1 MSISDQAVSS
11 KPVIFDRKIVL
22 GQNTIHKDCISNNK
36 VRFSAESKF
45 PLASILCCH
54 VWGLTVVWYMYVLST
69 IIIKLIFNKLS
80 YIVGLISSLLQFR
93 DILQFSYSPGIVAQQ
108 SKTDGSVKFK
118 SNVTTQ
124 HDWFVIQNILGQS
137 EDTSKSFKIKAYNL
151 YVVEY
156 FNGTTLFYQWRS
168 SFEPIVPPI

>member
-1 MSISDQAVSS
+1 MLNIRSVHFTSRVTFARLHNLMTCMHDVNNCLQFVFVMSISDQAVSS

-80 YIVGLISSLLQFR
+80 YLVGLISSLLQFR
-93 DILQFSYSPGIVAQQ
+93 DILQFSYSPGIVA
-108 SKTDGSVKFK
+108 
-118 SNVTTQ
+118 
-124 HDWFVIQNILGQS
+124 
-137 EDTSKSFKIKAYNL
+137 
-151 YVVEY
+151 
-156 FNGTTLFYQWRS
+156 
-168 SFEPIVPPI
+168 